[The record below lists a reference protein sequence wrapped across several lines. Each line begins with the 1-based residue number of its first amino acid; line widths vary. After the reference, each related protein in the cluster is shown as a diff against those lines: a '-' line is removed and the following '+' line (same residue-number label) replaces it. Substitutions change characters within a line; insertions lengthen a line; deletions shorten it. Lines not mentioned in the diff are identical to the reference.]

1 MRIRPAALSVAL
13 LLAACSTAPS
23 SRSSRP
29 SPSEPA
35 APLPT
40 AGELY
45 LVSYLDDEGP
55 SFGVR
60 VEAVGP
66 TGRVRP
72 IATVDDLRPAGWDNA
87 APVDGFGPTVGP
99 TGYLVVGVERNGGFE
114 ASDMRTLLVDVTGAG
129 RPTLEIEG
137 ALSRPG
143 WGPDGSLFAPGN
155 GPVVVDAVTGRK
167 TAIHLPIEIEP
178 LAAWVADGAGWVAT
192 RTRGEER
199 EVGRVSADGTFTPGT
214 TESFQITGMERFIG
228 AEGGTLSMAVSDGAT
243 QSDTAIIEF
252 RPEFEPPCQCKVW
265 ARFIEP
271 GADPHFGDA
280 VWDANG
286 RGLWLP
292 FNDGPR
298 HWLSHFAKPLTET
311 KVADL
316 PPNVASRIVGISPDD
331 RWVVLGSDQIE
342 PGPLVL
348 VDTAAGES
356 RILAQPDASGAAPT
370 FGGWVR

>member
-1 MRIRPAALSVAL
+1 MRIRPAALSLAL
-13 LLAACSTAPS
+13 LLAACASAPS
-23 SRSSRP
+23 SPSSQP
-29 SPSEPA
+29 APSEPA

-45 LVSYLDDEGP
+45 LVKDLDGEGP

-60 VEAVGP
+60 VEGVGP
-66 TGRVRP
+66 TGRTRP
-72 IATVDDLRPAGWDNA
+72 IATIDDLRPTGWDTA

-99 TGYLVVGVERNGGFE
+99 TGYLVVAVERNGGFE

-129 RPTLEIEG
+129 RPTLEIDG
-137 ALSRPG
+137 VLSRPA
-143 WGPDGSLFAPGN
+143 WGPNGSLFAPNN
-155 GPVVVDAVTGRK
+155 GPVLVDTATGRR
-167 TAIHLPIEIEP
+167 TAIDLPIEIEP
-178 LAAWVADGAGWVAT
+178 VAAWVVDGTGWVAT
-192 RTRGEER
+192 RTRGEDR
-199 EVGRVSADGTFTPGT
+199 EVGRVSVDGTFIPGA

-243 QSDTAIIEF
+243 QSDTAIIEL
-252 RPEFEPPCQCKVW
+252 RPEFEPPCQCKAW

-271 GADPHFGDA
+271 GDDAHFGDA
-280 VWDANG
+280 LWDANG
-286 RGLWLP
+286 RGLWLI
-292 FNDGPR
+292 FTDGRR

-316 PPNVASRIVGISPDD
+316 PPGVVSRIVGISPDD
-331 RWVVLGSDQIE
+331 RWVVLASDEIE

-356 RILAQPDASGAAPT
+356 RILAQPDAAGVTPT